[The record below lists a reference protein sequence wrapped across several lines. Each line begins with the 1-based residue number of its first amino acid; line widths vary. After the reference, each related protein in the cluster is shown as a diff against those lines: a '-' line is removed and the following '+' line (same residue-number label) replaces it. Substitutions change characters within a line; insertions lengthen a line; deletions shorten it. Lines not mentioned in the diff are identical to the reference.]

1 MKTFFRGNKLNTDD
15 AGTVSAKP
23 MNIRTFIVAS
33 SILTATCIAQPPDLI
48 RADAKRILEHMEWK
62 EVNVIAIRQG
72 VSAKGE
78 VAPIYAT
85 VLGFASR
92 DSKNQQ
98 VCQTLIFDNE
108 IGWHHLEMQEKTAR
122 VWAKEGYREVK
133 IWSTW
138 WSGTSNAPAAPER
151 PSSR

>member
-1 MKTFFRGNKLNTDD
+1 
-15 AGTVSAKP
+15 
-23 MNIRTFIVAS
+23 MNIRTLIVAS

-151 PSSR
+151 PGPK